1 MLSKVL
7 VVDDD
12 LSIRRVFTLLLQ
24 DVVQIFSVSSGREAI
39 ESIQNEKFDLVFLD
53 IRMDDLDG
61 IETLKRIKKT
71 NPDLEVIMISGVK
84 DTSIAAEAIENG
96 AHSYIAKPLDVDE
109 LRLLIK
115 KLLKV

>member
-39 ESIQNEKFDLVFLD
+39 ESIKKDKFDLVFLD
-53 IRMDDLDG
+53 IRMEDLDG
-61 IETLKRIKKT
+61 IETLKRIKLISPT
-71 NPDLEVIMISGVK
+71 LEVVMISGVK
-84 DTSIAAEAIENG
+84 DTNIAAEAIKNG
-96 AHSYIAKPLDVDE
+96 AHSYIAKPLDVDD